1 MRTIQPSIPE
11 LPWEMAVKVLS
22 VNDMDVDK
30 ACYAVQCDWLK
41 PLYES
46 INSEHKKSKQDEMK
60 EIKTILLMKD
70 EGFSKEVERCEWE
83 RAREGG

>member
-11 LPWEMAVKVLS
+11 LAWETAVKVLS

-46 INSEHKKSKQDEMK
+46 INSEHKKLKQEEME
-60 EIKTILLMKD
+60 EIKTIVSRKD
-70 EGFSKEVERCEWE
+70 EAFSKEVIN
-83 RAREGG
+83 